1 MNINPPDESRTAT
14 GRNHPAASRG
24 GRGEPHRMEDITMKT
39 IEKRVKAI
47 GSLTG
52 MDQAVRL
59 ITNLGGVVIGVQNLE
74 IDFLDGDDCRAIHFK
89 ELGNGYIIMV

>member
-1 MNINPPDESRTAT
+1 MNTNPPDESRTAT

-74 IDFLDGDDCRAIHFK
+74 IDFLDGAECRTIHFK
-89 ELGNGYIIMV
+89 ELGNGYIIMG

>member
-1 MNINPPDESRTAT
+1 MNTNPPDESRTAT

-24 GRGEPHRMEDITMKT
+24 GRGEPHRMEAITMKT

-74 IDFLDGDDCRAIHFK
+74 IDFLDSDDCRTIRFK
-89 ELGNGYIIMV
+89 EMGNGYIIMV

>member
-1 MNINPPDESRTAT
+1 
-14 GRNHPAASRG
+14 
-24 GRGEPHRMEDITMKT
+24 
-39 IEKRVKAI
+39 
-47 GSLTG
+47 

-74 IDFLDGDDCRAIHFK
+74 IDFLDGDECRTIHFK

>member
-1 MNINPPDESRTAT
+1 
-14 GRNHPAASRG
+14 
-24 GRGEPHRMEDITMKT
+24 MKT

-74 IDFLDGDDCRAIHFK
+74 IDFLDSDDCRTIRFK
-89 ELGNGYIIMV
+89 EMGNGYIIMV